1 MNYHDQFDSL
11 GNQRALPRPSRLQRL
26 VFRAAL
32 LACAVGFFC
41 LTWVRP

>member
-1 MNYHDQFDSL
+1 MSYHQGFDRL
-11 GNQRALPRPSRLQRL
+11 GNQRALPRPTRLQRYVL
-26 VFRAAL
+26 RAAL